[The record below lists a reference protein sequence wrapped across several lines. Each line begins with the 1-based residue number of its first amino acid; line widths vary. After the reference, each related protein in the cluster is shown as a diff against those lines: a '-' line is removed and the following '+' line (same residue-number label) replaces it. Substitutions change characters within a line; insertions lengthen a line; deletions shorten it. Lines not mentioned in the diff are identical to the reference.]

1 MTACHSPP
9 AKVKEPMSTY
19 KDFSQAIRIVFLCIA
34 VVIITASTLFSNRL
48 ARELAN
54 EERKKM
60 ELWAEA
66 IRFLIQEPA
75 DGQSDMQFDY
85 SLTLKIIEGNTNI
98 PVILTD
104 QDNNILSH
112 SNLNLSTKHPDEDLA
127 ELSSEL
133 IERGQCIEVR
143 LAPDLVQYVYY
154 SDSRHLKM
162 LKYFPYVQLAVMFV
176 FFIIVIISL
185 TTSKKAEQNKV
196 WVGLSK
202 ETAHQLGTPISSLLA
217 WEEILK
223 MKDIDPS
230 LLSEIQR
237 DTQRLQTIAERFS
250 KIGSKPEPKP
260 EALGPAIDNAVRY
273 IKGRSSKKVS
283 FTTGLPDNDVVVPL
297 NIPLFEWVIEN
308 LCKNAIDAMDGNGS
322 INISVADAPDC
333 VTIDV
338 SDTGKGIAKNRF
350 KTVFKPGY
358 TTKAR
363 GWGLGLSLVKR
374 IVEEY
379 HHGKIFVKSSELGKG
394 TTFRILLK
402 K

>member
-1 MTACHSPP
+1 MAS
-9 AKVKEPMSTY
+9 Y
-19 KDFSQAIRIVFLCIA
+19 KDFYQPLRIVFLLVA
-34 VVIITASTLFSNRL
+34 VIIITASTLFSNRL
-48 ARELAN
+48 ARELAS
-54 EERKKM
+54 EEQKKM

-66 IRFLIQEPA
+66 IRYLIQEPA
-75 DGQSDMQFDY
+75 GGQDNVQFDY

-104 QDNNILSH
+104 GEHNILSH
-112 SNLNLSTKHPDEDLA
+112 SNLELSDKHPDEDLERKA
-127 ELSSEL
+127 SEL
-133 IERGQCIEVR
+133 IDKGQCIEVR

-154 SDSRHLKM
+154 SDSKHLRM
-162 LKYFPYVQLAVMFV
+162 LRYFPYVQLAVMFV

-185 TTSKKAEQNKV
+185 TASKKAEQNRV

-217 WEEILK
+217 WEELLK

-230 LLSEIQR
+230 LLSEIER

-250 KIGSKPEPKP
+250 KIGSRPEPKP
-260 EALGPAIDNAVRY
+260 SALAPAIENAVRY
-273 IKGRSSKKVS
+273 IEGRSSKKVS
-283 FTTGLPDNDVVVPL
+283 FKTELPSGESVVPL

-308 LCKNAIDAMDGNGS
+308 LCKNAIDAMDGDGS
-322 INISVADAPDC
+322 ITINVTDGTDC

-350 KTVFKPGY
+350 KSVFKPGY

-363 GWGLGLSLVKR
+363 GWGLGLSLARR

-379 HHGKIFVKSSELGKG
+379 HHGKIFVKSSEIGKG
-394 TTFRILLK
+394 TTFRIQLK